1 MDEYSN
7 KIQPVQPV
15 EKTHMF
21 IYSYPVF
28 NQEKKKRKQEK
39 PIVSFKE
46 LLDEE
51 LRKQEQCK
59 EVVQPQSVTMKPT
72 LRYNDMIDLLN
83 LEK

>member
-15 EKTHMF
+15 EKTHMS
-21 IYSYPVF
+21 IYSYQVF
-28 NQEKKKRKQEK
+28 SQEKKKRKQSESS
-39 PIVSFKE
+39 ISFRE
-46 LLDEE
+46 LLDRE

-83 LEK
+83 LEN